1 MSEVHQHDYAELL
14 DFAYDLAERAA
25 KLILDGATAR
35 WKQAEDEYEVKK
47 NPVDLVTETDQ
58 AVEEFI
64 KGAIAER
71 YPEHK
76 FIGEESSEG
85 KAKPVLTDAYTWIV
99 DPIDVSLRTRSPSP
113 NVGCSIGVT
122 HNSRPV
128 VGVIALPF
136 LGRIYSAH
144 EGGGA
149 FMNRTIPLP
158 LTGGIP
164 QPLTQL
170 SHCMIGAE
178 CASSHGWRDL
188 MKGGSDRRPETIDVK
203 LPNFRRLNGDP
214 NKGISDGVMVHA
226 LRTTGATTINLAH
239 VAAGELDMSWDAG
252 CWAWDVTAAAII
264 LKEAGAFLQGGKEEF
279 ARDAPI
285 GEVLMC
291 RRYVAVRAVAP
302 SRTES
307 AEEIQRR
314 LSRELYAVVDEWTTP
329 SML

>member
-1 MSEVHQHDYAELL
+1 MSGDQKYYAELL
-14 DFAYDLAERAA
+14 EFSYSLVEQAS
-25 KLILDGATAR
+25 KLILDGAAAR
-35 WKQAEDEYEVKK
+35 WKLTGDEYEVKL
-47 NPVDLVTETDQ
+47 NPLDLVTETDQ

-64 KGAIAER
+64 KTAIAER

-85 KAKPVLTDAYTWIV
+85 KDKPVLTDAYTWIV
-99 DPIDVSLRTRSPSP
+99 DPIDGTMNFIHSNP

-136 LGRIYSAH
+136 VGRI
-144 EGGGA
+144 
-149 FMNRTIPLP
+149 
-158 LTGGIP
+158 
-164 QPLTQL
+164 L
-170 SHCMIGAE
+170 SHCMIAAE
-178 CASSHGWRDL
+178 WA
-188 MKGGSDRRPETIDVK
+188 SDRRPDTIDVK
-203 LPNFRRLNGDP
+203 LKNLRRLNGDP
-214 NKGISDGVMVHA
+214 NKGIADGVMVHA

-252 CWAWDVTAAAII
+252 CWAWDVTAAAVI
-264 LKEAGAFLQGGKEEF
+264 LKETGAFLQGGKEEF

-285 GEVLMC
+285 GDVLMC
-291 RRYVAVRAVAP
+291 RRYVAVRAVPPTA
-302 SRTES
+302 TET